1 MKRRISLYISDK
13 LVDIDDQNLIL
24 FNYAMEDLD
33 NPTIVRNSYSQQIV
47 IPATSANNKIFGSYF
62 RLDRITTDGYNPL
75 VGSPFKIYD
84 EMNEILESG
93 YCKLE
98 SVQSNGSQVYSY
110 TITLYGGLGSFFF
123 GLSYND
129 DGTPMNLGDMTYVDG
144 EGNQFTPN
152 TKTFDLTAK
161 TIEYCWLTLRD
172 GYVRSETIWC
182 NVVNFAPCNNGIPAD
197 FDAKKALVGSNTYL
211 GIKPS
216 GDTSVFDRPH
226 PSANNYYLL
235 SMETDKDENETR
247 DYRAYL
253 QRPVISIKAF
263 IDALVARGGFSVTD
277 GVYDVIG
284 DNMWLTLQMPTRK
297 SSYLSYGMRNLFV
310 GSMSPADL
318 IITLAKTFGLVF
330 LNGVEGITMM
340 TRNEFF
346 SEGEKIDLSRRI
358 DMSSLKIT
366 PMTFDAKWYIWEN
379 KVDGAF
385 SKEYKENWGR
395 TYGEQR
401 VNTNYRFNSDSKVL
415 TDSLKTRGAVQS
427 LAWSNMFQSVIGTN
441 PPFPATLFEKV
452 TFIGYNQAGT
462 ESQDNDVRPFPTY
475 SVPRIFY
482 NETFPLYDVYDK
494 PQMCDAD
501 KKPVDGSGVLLYYVG
516 DKELPRDTSTFYE
529 HLRWQITDDDQ
540 NLFNLLNDGNPCWD
554 MRGTGRRI
562 FRMPQF
568 SRWDMANGKNL
579 DFGISSELAVPSVT
593 APSGTAYER
602 HWKRYVED
610 RYDVDTTIINC
621 KVNLGGLPVGQ
632 GLLRNF
638 FWFGNSLWVLSKIT
652 NYSLTTFDLAE
663 CEFIKVQNTD
673 NYTNGQTI

>member
-1 MKRRISLYISDK
+1 
-13 LVDIDDQNLIL
+13 
-24 FNYAMEDLD
+24 
-33 NPTIVRNSYSQQIV
+33 
-47 IPATSANNKIFGSYF
+47 
-62 RLDRITTDGYNPL
+62 
-75 VGSPFKIYD
+75 
-84 EMNEILESG
+84 
-93 YCKLE
+93 
-98 SVQSNGSQVYSY
+98 
-110 TITLYGGLGSFFF
+110 
-123 GLSYND
+123 
-129 DGTPMNLGDMTYVDG
+129 
-144 EGNQFTPN
+144 
-152 TKTFDLTAK
+152 
-161 TIEYCWLTLRD
+161 
-172 GYVRSETIWC
+172 
-182 NVVNFAPCNNGIPAD
+182 
-197 FDAKKALVGSNTYL
+197 
-211 GIKPS
+211 
-216 GDTSVFDRPH
+216 
-226 PSANNYYLL
+226 
-235 SMETDKDENETR
+235 
-247 DYRAYL
+247 
-253 QRPVISIKAF
+253 
-263 IDALVARGGFSVTD
+263 
-277 GVYDVIG
+277 
-284 DNMWLTLQMPTRK
+284 
-297 SSYLSYGMRNLFV
+297 
-310 GSMSPADL
+310 
-318 IITLAKTFGLVF
+318 
-330 LNGVEGITMM
+330 
-340 TRNEFF
+340 
-346 SEGEKIDLSRRI
+346 
-358 DMSSLKIT
+358 MSSLKIT

-452 TFIGYNQAGT
+452 TFIGYNLSGT
-462 ESQDNDVRPFPTY
+462 ESQDNDVRPFLTY
-475 SVPRIFY
+475 SVSRIFF

-529 HLRWQITDDDQ
+529 RLRWQITDDDQ

-673 NYTNGQTI
+673 NYTNGQY